1 MHLSSTV
8 SAHLAPAKSQNLGP
22 MVAIYR
28 DRPLL
33 WRDLFALFVPALL
46 AVLLPLLYGFMRN
59 LYARANYGL
68 LAARA
73 WSRPWYALALIAAV
87 PLLLL
92 ALRRVRRAHRRVA
105 LHKNGLRIEWT
116 GGQQHVFLWEQL
128 SGLSC
133 STIENC
139 FLGFQL
145 GTRYQM
151 TFFPRAGAA
160 LQIDDHLQNLPD
172 LMARVKAKLHPRW
185 LPQMRAA
192 LRRGETLSF
201 GVVSVHQGW
210 IRLRGRSIPWAQVSR
225 LSVVR
230 GHLVVESGLMRR
242 VKIPVY
248 KIPNIELL
256 IQLLQEGVIS

>member
-1 MHLSSTV
+1 M
-8 SAHLAPAKSQNLGP
+8 SAHQTPAKVYHLGLRI
-22 MVAIYR
+22 ATYR

-33 WRDLFALFVPALL
+33 WRDLFALFIPATL
-46 AVLLPLLYGFMRN
+46 ASLLPLLYGFMRS
-59 LYARANYGL
+59 LYAQANYGP

-73 WSRPWYALALIAAV
+73 WSRPWYALALIAAI

-105 LHKNGLRIEWT
+105 LHKNGLQIEWT
-116 GGQQHVFLWEQL
+116 GGQRQIFLWHQL
-128 SGLSC
+128 CGLSC
-133 STIENC
+133 STLENR
-139 FLGFQL
+139 FLGFQF
-145 GTRYQM
+145 GARYQM
-151 TFFPRAGAA
+151 TFFPCSGAA
-160 LQIDDHLQNLPD
+160 LRIDDRLQNLPD

-192 LRRGETLSF
+192 LQRGETLSF
-201 GVVSVHQGW
+201 GVVSVHQGG
-210 IRLRGRSIPWAQVSR
+210 IRLRGREMPWAQVSC

-230 GHLVVESGLMRR
+230 GHLVVESGPMRR

-248 KIPNIELL
+248 KIPNVELL